1 MRTVNAATQMQPTHS
16 PEKWPTHRREH
27 ISPKIWHIGADFALF
42 SDPYLNHQELPA
54 NLDESRQFL
63 KQFAEFH
70 SILQAAPHDL
80 C

>member
-1 MRTVNAATQMQPTHS
+1 MKPNMNL
-16 PEKWPTHRREH
+16 
-27 ISPKIWHIGADFALF
+27 HIGADFALF
-42 SDPYLNHQELPA
+42 SDPYLNHKELPA
-54 NLDESRQFL
+54 NLVESRQLL